1 MRTTVDIEEDVMHA
15 IKELARR
22 EGITAGAMISTLL
35 RKALTHTAPAAS
47 GVIEPAG
54 TYGFRPLPA
63 GKGGSKQ
70 IVSNDQV
77 NKLRDE
83 QGI

>member
-1 MRTTVDIEEDVMHA
+1 MRTTVDIEEDVMIA

-22 EGITAGAMISTLL
+22 EGITAGAMISSLL
-35 RKALTHTAPAAS
+35 RKALTKTEPAAANA
-47 GVIEPAG
+47 VNEPNAN
-54 TYGFRPLPA
+54 YGFRPLTA
-63 GKGGSKQ
+63 GKVVG
-70 IVSNDQV
+70 NDQI

>member
-1 MRTTVDIEEDVMHA
+1 MRTTVDIEEDVLSA

-35 RKALTHTAPAAS
+35 RQALTKTERSTALTTTETSAHF
-47 GVIEPAG
+47 
-54 TYGFRPLPA
+54 GFRPLPA
-63 GKGGSKQ
+63 GKVIG
-70 IVSNDQV
+70 NDHINQ
-77 NKLRDE
+77 LRDE

>member
-1 MRTTVDIEEDVMHA
+1 MRTTVDIEEDVMIA

-22 EGITAGAMISTLL
+22 EGTTAGALMSTLL
-35 RKALTHTAPAAS
+35 RKALTKTESAS
-47 GVIEPAG
+47 ANAVKEPN
-54 TYGFRPLPA
+54 TSYGFRPLPA
-63 GKGGSKQ
+63 GKVVG
-70 IVSNDQV
+70 NDQI